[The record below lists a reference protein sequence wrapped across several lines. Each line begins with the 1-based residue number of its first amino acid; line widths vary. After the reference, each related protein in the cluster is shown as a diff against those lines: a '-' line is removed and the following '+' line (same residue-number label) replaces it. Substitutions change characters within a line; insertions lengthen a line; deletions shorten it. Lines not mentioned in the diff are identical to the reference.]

1 MRWLRAVSIVCV
13 LGLLLLPSGC
23 IKGKQTVK
31 INPDGSGT
39 LKIHQALGEQIS
51 SMITGFAEK
60 GHEQEAMDKSL
71 YQDLA
76 KWDGIVAWTDVK
88 ATLKDGHVVT
98 DATGYFEDAT
108 KLGNISNRTRFTWK
122 KNDDGGFS
130 LTSIAEKND
139 EQKDPFGDKGQSSIM
154 QAQQMKDMFKGLKVE
169 QEFVLPGKVTKT
181 STQAH
186 EGRSATMTIT
196 DEDIF
201 KILELGESLKKKIDA
216 GELTKEKATA
226 ELEKTTSSMDRIEV
240 TCAAGSTDDEVAQFK
255 KDLEAA
261 KASYKDS
268 ELAKSVA
275 TQREQAEKAEKA
287 KQEKAGG
294 E

>member
-39 LKIHQALGEQIS
+39 IKIHQVLGEQLS

-71 YQDLA
+71 IQDLA
-76 KWDGIVAWTDVK
+76 KWENVVAWTDAK

-108 KLGNISNRTRFTWK
+108 KLGNTSNKARFAWK

-130 LTSIAEKND
+130 LTWIAEKD
-139 EQKDPFGDKGQSSIM
+139 EAQKDPFSEKGQANLG
-154 QAQQMKDMFKGLKVE
+154 QAQQMKDMFKGLKME
-169 QEFVLPGKVTKT
+169 QEFTLPGKVTKT

-186 EGRSATMTIT
+186 EGRNATMTVT
-196 DEDIF
+196 DEDIL
-201 KILELGESLKKKIDA
+201 KILDLGDSLKKKIDA
-216 GELTKEKATA
+216 GETTKEKAMA
-226 ELEKTTSSMDRIEV
+226 EMEKAMSGMDRIEI
-240 TCAAGSTDDEVAQFK
+240 TCAAGSVDDEVAQFK

-261 KASYKDS
+261 KASYKGS
-268 ELAKSVA
+268 ELAKAVA
-275 TQREQAEKAEKA
+275 AQAEKAKKEKS
-287 KQEKAGG
+287 G
-294 E
+294 EGE